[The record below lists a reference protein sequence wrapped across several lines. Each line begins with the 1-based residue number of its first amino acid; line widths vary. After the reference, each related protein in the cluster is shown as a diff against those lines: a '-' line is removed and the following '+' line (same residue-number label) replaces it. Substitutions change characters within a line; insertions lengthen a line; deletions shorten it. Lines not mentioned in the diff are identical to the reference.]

1 MSTASIT
8 LRTGL
13 PGSGKSLRTVERILE
28 ELEKGVTVYTCNIN
42 DLSIKGVIDFP
53 DPTKWQELPANS
65 ILFVDECQRFFPSR
79 RAGEVPPHIRA
90 METIRHMGV
99 RLELITQRPTY
110 IDAHIRGLCGVHEHL
125 LRKNGQEAS
134 QLFRWDEVED
144 EPKSE
149 NARRKADSST
159 YHFRPSLFQ
168 HYKSAELHTMKR
180 RVNWRTKKGIAMFS
194 VVGLICA
201 AVAYFFVTKVFGFD
215 PFAADEVPAVA
226 ASVAPPTSGTAAPVA
241 GATDDLDPVALFAPR
256 IAGMPWTAPAYDSFQ
271 VRDYPR
277 AFCIIAGDQRK
288 ERITCN
294 CYTQQAT
301 PIDMEDRACVAI
313 ARNGYFDPRLPP
325 IGERERQAQPASRSP
340 VSDLQ
345 AASSVPAPAP
355 IGIGAGVDRSV
366 LQPYSPPDF
375 LSR

>member
-13 PGSGKSLRTVERILE
+13 PGSGKSLRTIERILE
-28 ELEKGVTVYTCNIN
+28 ELEKGTIVYTCNIN

-53 DPTKWQELPANS
+53 DPTKWQELPSNS

-79 RAGEVPPHIRA
+79 RAGEVPSHIRA
-90 METIRHMGV
+90 METIRHAGV

-110 IDAHIRGLCGVHEHL
+110 IDSHIRGLCGIHEHL

-144 EPKSE
+144 EPKSD
-149 NARRKADSST
+149 NARRKADVTT

-168 HYKSAELHTMKR
+168 HYKSAEIHTMKR
-180 RVNWRTKKGIAMFS
+180 RFNWRTKKGMGIF
-194 VVGLICA
+194 
-201 AVAYFFVTKVFGFD
+201 
-215 PFAADEVPAVA
+215 AVA
-226 ASVAPPTSGTAAPVA
+226 ALLCGTVGWFFYTTVFAAWTQDDHQAEVVA
-241 GATDDLDPVALFAPR
+241 GSAATPTTGTTPPVALDPSEDPVLKFNPR
-256 IAGMPWTAPAYDSFQ
+256 IEGMPWTAPAYDQFE

-277 AFCIIAGDQRK
+277 AFCIIVGDQSK

-301 PIDMEDRACVAI
+301 PLDMEDRVCVSM

-325 IGERERQAQPASRSP
+325 IGERERQEEP
-340 VSDLQ
+340 VGLAEVGEDQHPEL
-345 AASSVPAPAP
+345 PAPAP
-355 IGIGAGVDRSV
+355 LTGIGAGIDRS
-366 LQPYSPPDF
+366 LQQPYTPPDF